1 MEQLI
6 DSIEKVLPAY
16 RGRLILNANDPNVVR
31 LNLVA
36 KNASFSYFG
45 MDENKYSVKTTKE
58 ASEGKFCPK
67 CGARLEYSYYQYSH
81 IGKFHCSK
89 CDFQT
94 PEMDICLKDI
104 DLDKETFS
112 SDGIH
117 YKSPYE
123 GMYSMYNCAVVLNVA
138 KNYGISQD
146 CVKSVFSHAPQPA
159 GRNETFTSKEQTCIL
174 NLVKNPTGA
183 NEVMKVIE
191 KDDSDKTIVI
201 VLNDREQDG
210 TDVSWIYDT
219 FFEKIMKD
227 STKEIICTGLRA
239 NDMALR
245 IYYGGYKGP
254 LSVVDTLDI
263 AVKAA
268 LATKRTTYAIATYT
282 ALLPTRNAIKKEMGL

>member
-1 MEQLI
+1 MITDLFEKAGYNVISNRKGDNLKAGIVTTLLTHAKLNGEIKANAVVLECDELNVRHILPFIPVTDFVVNNFFRDQLDRAREMEQLI

-138 KNYGISQD
+138 KIM
-146 CVKSVFSHAPQPA
+146 VFH
-159 GRNETFTSKEQTCIL
+159 K
-174 NLVKNPTGA
+174 
-183 NEVMKVIE
+183 
-191 KDDSDKTIVI
+191 I
-201 VLNDREQDG
+201 VLSLYLVMRLSLRE
-210 TDVSWIYDT
+210 
-219 FFEKIMKD
+219 EMKH
-227 STKEIICTGLRA
+227 SHQ
-239 NDMALR
+239 
-245 IYYGGYKGP
+245 
-254 LSVVDTLDI
+254 
-263 AVKAA
+263 
-268 LATKRTTYAIATYT
+268 
-282 ALLPTRNAIKKEMGL
+282 RNRLVF